1 MKQNDERQNYKMDY
15 DTACANSKRATITKT
30 SRVTFLDARNQYK
43 KTEVTLQAG
52 TEVTYLMTVFKCALI
67 KCKETNNQAVKLAL
81 NKVNFIEEAQ

>member
-1 MKQNDERQNYKMDY
+1 MKQDDKRQNFKMDY
-15 DTACANSKRATITKT
+15 NTACANSKRAVIART
-30 SRVTFLDARNQYK
+30 SKVTFLDARNQHK
-43 KTEVTLQAG
+43 KTIVTLQAG